1 MVDWSQHIFF
11 PTFCLYYQINLPSPN
26 LLGHS
31 FPFEIDP
38 SMLNSILTKW
48 LFEKKLS
55 HSRKQWYNLIH
66 QYFCWWCEYFLRI
79 STSESTWTSLF
90 IQESVLLWLYTL
102 QFNQSSWRN
111 YSPWNTYR
119 CLLWQLQ
126 NKPCFWSLHL
136 KWKQSKG
143 RALGNE
149 GKAKLVWIYI
159 FM

>member
-48 LFEKKLS
+48 LFGKKFVTLKKAVIQFNS
-55 HSRKQWYNLIH
+55 SVRTFVELI
-66 QYFCWWCEYFLRI
+66 RI

>member
-48 LFEKKLS
+48 LFEKKFVTLKKAVIQFNS
-55 HSRKQWYNLIH
+55 SVRTFVELI
-66 QYFCWWCEYFLRI
+66 RI

>member
-48 LFEKKLS
+48 LFEKKFVTLKKAVIQFNS
-55 HSRKQWYNLIH
+55 SVRTFVELI
-66 QYFCWWCEYFLRI
+66 RI

-111 YSPWNTYR
+111 CSPWNTYR

>member
-48 LFEKKLS
+48 LFEKKFVTLKKAVIQFNS
-55 HSRKQWYNLIH
+55 SVRTFVELI
-66 QYFCWWCEYFLRI
+66 RI

-149 GKAKLVWIYI
+149 GKAKLV
-159 FM
+159 